1 MVRAFGNVGMVEIAP
16 SNALLLEYEGDI
28 GAFKLRF
35 RKCPDGLRSGDAGAV
50 LGNPYGIVG
59 IEGFEGS
66 VVFLVV
72 GVLIPLGEG
81 CHFLVNVLSDK
92 SGCEGGA
99 QKGRKKEI
107 ESSLF
112 CHGCCFKQVVREVN

>member
-35 RKCPDGLRSGDAGAV
+35 RKGPDGLCAGDAGAV
-50 LGNPYGIVG
+50 LGDPYGIVG

-81 CHFLVNVLSDK
+81 GHFLVNVLGNK

-99 QKGRKKEI
+99 QKGREKEV
-107 ESSLF
+107 E
-112 CHGCCFKQVVREVN
+112 